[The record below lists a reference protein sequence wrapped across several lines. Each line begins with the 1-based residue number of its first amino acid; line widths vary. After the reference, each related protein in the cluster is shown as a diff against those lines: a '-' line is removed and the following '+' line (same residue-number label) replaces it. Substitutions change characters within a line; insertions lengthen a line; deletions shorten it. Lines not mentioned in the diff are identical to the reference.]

1 MSNITDNKN
10 YENFWKYFEDI
21 AFNNE
26 EFSQCFPKS
35 KTIDRSYYIL
45 SLNNNDMGF
54 VIRRNSENN
63 CIDVYIRKRKDLFDF
78 YNSHIDTLN
87 YNLSNKLKIAY
98 EDNIDKYTSKKFV
111 LEYPYIDNSDET
123 FIEWA
128 IHQAIQL
135 KKNIETLN
143 NPITKKQHEYTTED
157 AQLKA
162 EIASEPK
169 SETHYEYDPNP
180 KIEPKPKPSIV
191 NGVAVYKRDKKV
203 ALHALSHADYK
214 CEFNP
219 SHKCFLKKDGIT
231 PYTEAHHLIPLSAQ
245 DDFDVKLDVEE
256 NVVSLCSNCHNE
268 IHYGNNAKEIITKLY
283 EERKE
288 VLANRKI
295 HITLEQLLSYY
306 GY

>member
-1 MSNITDNKN
+1 MSNLAANKN
-10 YENFWKYFEDI
+10 YENFWKHFEDV

-26 EFSQCFPKS
+26 EFNQCFPKS

-78 YNSHIDTLN
+78 YNSHIDELN

-98 EDNIDKYTSKKFV
+98 TENIDKYTSKKFV
-111 LEYPYIDNSDET
+111 LEYPYIDSSDT
-123 FIEWA
+123 SLIEWA

-135 KKNIETLN
+135 KKNIDTIN
-143 NPITKKQHEYTTED
+143 NPAVKKKYEYTNED
-157 AQLKA
+157 AQLES
-162 EIASEPK
+162 EIAAEPK
-169 SETHYEYDPNP
+169 SETCYEYDPNR
-180 KIEPKPKPSIV
+180 KIEAKPKPSIV
-191 NGVAVYKRDKKV
+191 NGIAVYKRDKKV

-219 SHKCFLKKDGIT
+219 AHKCFLKKDGIT

-283 EERKE
+283 EERKK

-295 HITLEQLLSYY
+295 HITLEKLLSYY